1 MIKLWNRRRG
11 PTSRA
16 SSESTEPASSGTAEA
31 ARSCCDDEELAAFMD
46 GRLGGGAR
54 SKVVSHLAKTND
66 AYEVFACAAVML
78 SDEGD
83 ALLER
88 MQTAEVR
95 AAARRAFDASPDDL
109 RKAAIEAARSS
120 EG

>member
-1 MIKLWNRRRG
+1 MRNFWNYWRGATSWARR
-11 PTSRA
+11 
-16 SSESTEPASSGTAEA
+16 ESTASAPARTAKTV
-31 ARSCCDDEELAAFMD
+31 RSCCDDEELAAFLD
-46 GRLGGGAR
+46 GRLDGHER
-54 SKVVSHLAKTND
+54 SEMMAHLAEADD
-66 AYEVFACAAVML
+66 AYEVFACTAVVL
-78 SDEGD
+78 SEGN

-95 AAARRAFDASPDDL
+95 AATRRAFDASPDVL

>member
-1 MIKLWNRRRG
+1 MTHL
-11 PTSRA
+11 
-16 SSESTEPASSGTAEA
+16 TEAE
-31 ARSCCDDEELAAFMD
+31 
-46 GRLGGGAR
+46 
-54 SKVVSHLAKTND
+54 D
-66 AYEVFACAAVML
+66 AYEVFACTAAML
-78 SDEGD
+78 AEGD

-95 AAARRAFDASPDDL
+95 AATRRAFDASPDDL

>member
-1 MIKLWNRRRG
+1 MIKFWNRRRG
-11 PTSRA
+11 LLLRE
-16 SSESTEPASSGTAEA
+16 SSESVVPAPIRMEEA
-31 ARSCCDDEELAAFMD
+31 NGGACDDEQLAAFLD
-46 GRLGGGAR
+46 GRLGGGER
-54 SKVVSHLAKTND
+54 SRMVRHLAETD
-66 AYEVFACAAVML
+66 EAYEVFASAALML

-88 MQTAEVR
+88 MQTADAR